1 MYKIVIITLSCVVN
15 VSLVVLKTEVEDY
28 QLKMCVDNIIRNNF
42 KKHGTLFFLKIDNDD
57 HSFADET
64 KHPYVIVDL
73 KKNVTKFTNY
83 MNYKPVFIAHLTLEN
98 MHKLLAILYDSVLWN
113 KSSTIKA
120 TYILITSSPIFTVL
134 FKQYWSI
141 GIVNVVII
149 SYGRN
154 QHDYYVRIFTSNPQ
168 APENDCGRK
177 VNLVEYQKCTPT
189 IQIRFPKTI
198 RKYNNCNITV
208 SQTSLMNRFA
218 LKTNSVGFMV
228 DSIIDHLNAC
238 KVVNNLDIYNKFAL
252 LLSTLDDY
260 KFAYQSS
267 VIAYDDFVWI
277 VPTPRKLVS
286 GEVLKIVFKKNVWC
300 AILLSYWVT
309 SIMWWLLLKVTHNNS
324 SISSTLL
331 IIYSITLFG
340 STEKSPT
347 RFSLKLIF
355 ISYVI
360 YSVHIQTAFTSNLI
374 NILTV
379 PQFEKPIISLEE
391 LASSN
396 LSIFITEKRYNR
408 YFEEEGDADNLYSR
422 IRKKLII
429 CNATT
434 FQKLIFDK
442 ETYSKYSYLYQKEQ
456 VDSIQTFL
464 NTKIYGIVDNS
475 ITGSYKGIILT
486 YYNSYFAETLFHL
499 ITVFVETGLQNYFYK
514 QIEFVQK
521 FYVILNYERGFDENV
536 VLNLGHLT
544 FPFLFWIVGV
554 LIGTVVFVVEK
565 FNSKLYD
572 ASYHG
577 RFDEVKNILEQGQ
590 CDINYQ
596 NEFSTGKT
604 PLYIAASW
612 GTDDHLKTIEILL
625 EHGAE
630 IDLTDARRQTPL
642 YVAASWGHLDVVK
655 YLIKS
660 GADLEVK
667 NHEGRTALH
676 IAACLKPHMNSHKFD
691 AYMPKNLRLL
701 IKLAVKSMEGYLK
714 DFACY
719 LPDLDADL
727 LILRKW
733 DCNSPIVMEIPD
745 KIAELAIYYNHFGV
759 VVALV
764 NAGADID
771 AQDQFF
777 QTALVKAKNAGHLA
791 MVEFLTDMADA
802 VY

>member
-1 MYKIVIITLSCVVN
+1 MYKIVIITLLSCVVN

-64 KHPYVIVDL
+64 EHPYVIVDL

-141 GIVNVVII
+141 GICLTTNKRRVIYFI
-149 SYGRN
+149 R
-154 QHDYYVRIFTSNPQ
+154 
-168 APENDCGRK
+168 
-177 VNLVEYQKCTPT
+177 QKSK
-189 IQIRFPKTI
+189 R
-198 RKYNNCNITV
+198 
-208 SQTSLMNRFA
+208 L
-218 LKTNSVGFMV
+218 L
-228 DSIIDHLNAC
+228 H
-238 KVVNNLDIYNKFAL
+238 IYNKFSL
-252 LLSTLDDY
+252 RLSTLDDY

-277 VPTPRKLVS
+277 VPTPRKLVP
-286 GEVLKIVFKKNVWC
+286 GEVLKIVFKQNVWC

-309 SIMWWLLLKVTHNNS
+309 SIMWWLLLKVMHNNS

-379 PQFEKPIISLEE
+379 PQFEKPITSLEE
-391 LASSN
+391 LANTN
-396 LSIFITEKRYNR
+396 LSIFITEKHYNR

-521 FYVILNYERGFDENV
+521 FYVILNSERDFDENV
-536 VLNLGHLT
+536 VLNIEHLT

-565 FNSKLYD
+565 F
-572 ASYHG
+572 
-577 RFDEVKNILEQGQ
+577 VK
-590 CDINYQ
+590 
-596 NEFSTGKT
+596 
-604 PLYIAASW
+604 
-612 GTDDHLKTIEILL
+612 
-625 EHGAE
+625 
-630 IDLTDARRQTPL
+630 
-642 YVAASWGHLDVVK
+642 
-655 YLIKS
+655 
-660 GADLEVK
+660 
-667 NHEGRTALH
+667 
-676 IAACLKPHMNSHKFD
+676 
-691 AYMPKNLRLL
+691 
-701 IKLAVKSMEGYLK
+701 
-714 DFACY
+714 
-719 LPDLDADL
+719 
-727 LILRKW
+727 
-733 DCNSPIVMEIPD
+733 
-745 KIAELAIYYNHFGV
+745 
-759 VVALV
+759 
-764 NAGADID
+764 
-771 AQDQFF
+771 
-777 QTALVKAKNAGHLA
+777 
-791 MVEFLTDMADA
+791 
-802 VY
+802 